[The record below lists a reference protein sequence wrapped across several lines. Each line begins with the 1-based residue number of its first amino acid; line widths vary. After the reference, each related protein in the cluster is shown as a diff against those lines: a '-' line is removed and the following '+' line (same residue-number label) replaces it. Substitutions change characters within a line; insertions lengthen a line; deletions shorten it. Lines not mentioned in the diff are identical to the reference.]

1 MDLMTTIRSES
12 ENHPYTGTKETF
24 KELARILE
32 RNQLLTILMEECAEV
47 SVEAS
52 KVIRFANTDADCRQ
66 PPLERELGDLMCMIE
81 LLEEYRLIDMAQ
93 VAVAAKNKREKL
105 KKWSDLNV

>member
-1 MDLMTTIRSES
+1 MDLMTTVRNEAKD
-12 ENHPYTGTKETF
+12 HPYTGTKAIF
-24 KELARILE
+24 QDLSRIME

-52 KVIRFANTDADCRQ
+52 KVIRFANNDADCKQ
-66 PPLERELGDLMCMIE
+66 PTLEREVGDLMCMVK

-93 VAVAAKNKREKL
+93 VDIAADEKREKL

>member
-1 MDLMTTIRSES
+1 MDLMTTVRSEAQS
-12 ENHPYTGTKETF
+12 HPYSSTKDTF
-24 KELARILE
+24 KELARIME

-52 KVIRFANTDADCRQ
+52 KVIRFANDAADCKQ
-66 PPLERELGDLMCMIE
+66 PTLEREVGDLMCMVE

-93 VAVAAKNKREKL
+93 VAMAAKQKREKL